1 MPEGRTHSLKERRLQ
16 RLAVKRLKVKI
27 PVFHLFFTQPYSI
40 MYPLFFQPRRTQG
53 KQGRVLLSWLDFLGP
68 GRPCTKGVIM
78 AFENQTQT

>member
-1 MPEGRTHSLKERRLQ
+1 MPEDRTHSLKERRLQ

-40 MYPLFFQPRRTQG
+40 MYPSLFQPRRIQG
-53 KQGRVLLSWLDFLGP
+53 KQDRVLLSWPDFLCP

-78 AFENQTQT
+78 AFESQTQT